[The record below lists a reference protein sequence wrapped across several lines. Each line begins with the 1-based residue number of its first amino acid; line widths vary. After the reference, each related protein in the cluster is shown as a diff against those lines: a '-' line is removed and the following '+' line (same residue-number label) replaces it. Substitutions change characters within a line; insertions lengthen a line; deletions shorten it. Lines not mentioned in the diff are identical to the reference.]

1 MNFFLLRV
9 VLRIKCTKNIIISV
23 AKSQIQVKN
32 RRESSNKHGR
42 VLPKHALYS
51 YTSTQAFLAVVIN
64 SIIKIEDSQL
74 IQYHSNTSNWAIN
87 SMLILKEKALI
98 LTEKKKKNNEE
109 VLQTSTTN
117 VFVVGNYVP
126 SI

>member
-42 VLPKHALYS
+42 VLPKHVLYS

-64 SIIKIEDSQL
+64 SIIKTEDSQL

-98 LTEKKKKNNEE
+98 LTEKKKNNEE

>member
-42 VLPKHALYS
+42 VLPKRVLYS

-64 SIIKIEDSQL
+64 SIIKTEDSQL

-98 LTEKKKKNNEE
+98 LKEKKNNEE